1 MSYQYQ
7 YGLTTSTLD
16 KYSSIQ
22 SDVADMYIED
32 EDIKE
37 DEDFID
43 LPELSIEDE
52 LLIDSYA
59 MREEF

>member
-7 YGLTTSTLD
+7 YGLITSTLD